1 MFGEISMG
9 SWLLASV
16 VFAVG
21 GAAGYIIARQL
32 KDQHTRKV
40 EEELDKARAEL
51 SDYRSQVDRH
61 FLKTSLLFSKMTD
74 NYREVY
80 EHLATGAQAL
90 CGEKATLSRLDL
102 PENKILPEAAAET
115 ADTTEAAEPTTAT
128 APADT
133 PADTTAEAEAAPAAE
148 PAAPEAKATPAP
160 AAETKAADNPADE
173 DSDEVHL
180 GVESATAFDTGQPPK
195 GSPLH

>member
-1 MFGEISMG
+1 MFGEISLG
-9 SWLLASV
+9 SWLWASV

-40 EEELDKARAEL
+40 EEELSKAKAEL

-102 PENKILPEAAAET
+102 PEKKILPEAAAET
-115 ADTTEAAEPTTAT
+115 ADTTEAVEPTEVT
-128 APADT
+128 APAE
-133 PADTTAEAEAAPAAE
+133 TTAEAESAPAAE
-148 PAAPEAKATPAP
+148 QATPAAEATPAP
-160 AAETKAADNPADE
+160 ATEIQAADNPADE

-180 GVESATAFDTGQPPK
+180 GVESATAFDTDQPPK